1 MSLFQSSTCA
11 AFSWDNCGTFR
22 GVLIERK
29 GNRFEITSHWQA
41 KKTGNQSH
49 AQLLENG
56 YISLNPGGETTV
68 VVGGNFSKSC
78 FIDLKMPKIAAND
91 LRNALYFELAKYTPI
106 PIDEIQWGYRI
117 VGKIENTEQ
126 YLIRVVYFSQT
137 DWESWISASSAI
149 SNGVDMIIPAIAVL
163 DPAITGTDVCL
174 ENTNG
179 NEPFI
184 LKSKPEGEREIINL
198 SPDQD
203 SHDIFGLGD
212 EPLRLENLN
221 IGGVADLSTEI
232 QRTFTT
238 SIILAI
244 YGVSN
249 EFYSDRKQWLPT
261 PLELRPK
268 RNRTHKIYFMVL
280 AVYLF
285 FLSGI
290 FISSI
295 FYDHYQEYNELN
307 AEYRRIKDKVDKV
320 QISDEDTLFGDNLET
335 ELIELDKTIFSMARS
350 LIEVTTLTSDELWSS
365 NFNWDVN
372 ELRVELRTESED
384 SDITEVLQ
392 HSQILSDI
400 TMRKRQLADGTINY
414 TINCRMISGDEEKPA
429 VNMNS
434 SEDPESP
441 NAVDSNLSPDKK
453 TDRNNTQD
461 DSEKKQEI

>member
-11 AFSWDNCGTFR
+11 AFSWDNCGIFR

-29 GNRFEITSHWQA
+29 GNQFEIKSHWQGR
-41 KKTGNQSH
+41 KTGNQSP

-56 YISLNPGGETTV
+56 YISLNLGGETTA

-78 FIDLKMPKIAAND
+78 FFDLKMPKINASD

-106 PIDEIQWGYRI
+106 PIDEVQWGYRI
-117 VGKIENTEQ
+117 VGEIENTEH
-126 YLIRVVYFSQT
+126 YLIRIVYFSQT

-149 SNGVDMIIPAIAVL
+149 SNGVDIIIPAIAVL
-163 DPAITGTDVCL
+163 DPAITDTDVCL

-184 LKSKPEGEREIINL
+184 LQSKPGGEREIINL
-198 SPDQD
+198 PSNQD
-203 SHDIFGLGD
+203 YVDIFGLGED
-212 EPLRLENLN
+212 PLKLDNLD
-221 IGGVADLSTEI
+221 IGGVAELSTEI
-232 QRTFTT
+232 QKTFTT
-238 SIILAI
+238 SIILGI
-244 YGVSN
+244 YGVSDA
-249 EFYSDRKQWLPT
+249 FYSDRKQWLPT

-268 RNRTHKIYFMVL
+268 RNRAHKIYFMAL

-320 QISDEDTLFGDNLET
+320 QFSDEDTLFGDNLET
-335 ELIELDKTIFSMARS
+335 ELVELDKTLFSMASS
-350 LIEVTTLTSDELWSS
+350 LIEVTTLTNDELWSS
-365 NFNWDVN
+365 NFNWDIN

-384 SDITEVLQ
+384 SDITEALQ
-392 HSQILSDI
+392 QSQILSDI

-414 TINCRMISGDEEKPA
+414 TINCRMISEDEA
-429 VNMNS
+429 
-434 SEDPESP
+434 ES
-441 NAVDSNLSPDKK
+441 AVDELDSENPELPDKK
-453 TDRNNTQD
+453 NNL
-461 DSEKKQEI
+461 